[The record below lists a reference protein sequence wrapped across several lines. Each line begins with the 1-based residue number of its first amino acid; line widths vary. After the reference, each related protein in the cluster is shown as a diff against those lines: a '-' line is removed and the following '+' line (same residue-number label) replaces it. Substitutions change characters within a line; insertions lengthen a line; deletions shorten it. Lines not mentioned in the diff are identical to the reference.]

1 MYWLLFKCAAY
12 SAIIEEELLILWMFF
27 AWTLMIHDFFTVMN
41 WKHFFFQIFFI
52 FINCYVNCITCFWA
66 AFCWLDGWLV
76 GCFYYVWCM
85 ALKLFT
91 QLLNSINFYIVTN
104 QYLQCLT
111 QVWVQGLGG
120 QKSNIVKNG
129 KKCKFN
135 LTHLQPFLDIMSHKL
150 TNLLLSWS
158 ISHTSGLKISP
169 HEEWNLL
176 MQKRISLFLHNCW
189 WSSDGLSFI
198 CY

>member
-1 MYWLLFKCAAY
+1 VSCIFSNYWRRAFDFVDVFCLNINDSWFFH
-12 SAIIEEELLILWMFF
+12 SDELK
-27 AWTLMIHDFFTVMN
+27 T
-41 WKHFFFQIFFI
+41 FFFSEFFY
-52 FINCYVNCITCFWA
+52 FHQLLCKLYNMFLSSFLLV
-66 AFCWLDGWLV
+66 GWLV